1 MQVLQVQRKDKTK
14 TLHSEPQSASQDTPS
29 YKKHLSVKRLLY
41 STTYVSWRDVCDFNE
56 QDISG
61 CGNIREGGWLKNH
74 RSHFAAPIWQ
84 KENWARSQSSQKFTN
99 KKINGSQP
107 KKQDPG
113 CKWPRWVSHGLSQKS
128 EKLSHPVSWAG
139 LGIWQR
145 SHQDYI
151 IFI

>member
-14 TLHSEPQSASQDTPS
+14 SLHSEPQSASQDTPS

-56 QDISG
+56 QDISE

-84 KENWARSQSSQKFTN
+84 KENWARSQNSPKSSPIRRSMGHNQKN
-99 KKINGSQP
+99 KILDASGQDEFLMDCHKKVKSSVIQP
-107 KKQDPG
+107 
-113 CKWPRWVSHGLSQKS
+113 VEL
-128 EKLSHPVSWAG
+128 V
-139 LGIWQR
+139 
-145 SHQDYI
+145 
-151 IFI
+151 